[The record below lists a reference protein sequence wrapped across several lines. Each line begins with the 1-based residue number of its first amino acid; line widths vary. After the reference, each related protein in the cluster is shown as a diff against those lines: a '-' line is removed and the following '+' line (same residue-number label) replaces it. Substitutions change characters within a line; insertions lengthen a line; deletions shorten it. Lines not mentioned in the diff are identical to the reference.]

1 MTPTNLQM
9 GKNGRIVIPVNLR
22 QTLHLGE
29 GDTLVATVEGNRL
42 ILETEAALIERLYE
56 TVGPAP
62 EEELV
67 SEELIRERREEA
79 KREQDELEA

>member
-1 MTPTNLQM
+1 MASINLQV
-9 GKNGRIVIPVNLR
+9 GKNGRVVIPISLR

-29 GDTLVATVEGNRL
+29 GDTLVATVEGHRL

-56 TVGPAP
+56 TVGPAA
-62 EEELV
+62 EGELV

-79 KREQDELEA
+79 KREQAELEA